1 MKTSIIIA
9 SHKAYT
15 TPYDKMYLPL
25 HVGAEGKDPLDGF
38 TPDNTGDNISKKN
51 PYYCELTG
59 MYWAWKN
66 LDSDVIGLVHYRRYF
81 TLQRKQYRK
90 THHWTDSVLTQAE
103 LESLLSMYLEQTDD
117 IRLSYTMIAPKDLLL
132 VPQKRKYYIESLYSH
147 YAHTF
152 DGHHLDLSREIIDK
166 LCPEYLDAFDET
178 MKQTWGYMWNMLI
191 ASRDVYDR
199 YMSWLF
205 PILEELEKG
214 IDLSQLSS
222 FEQRLFGRVSEILF
236 NVWVNQEKSK
246 GLLLMEIPVLHTVPE
261 NWPVKVKSFLSAK
274 IFGKKYKASF

>member
-1 MKTSIIIA
+1 
-9 SHKAYT
+9 
-15 TPYDKMYLPL
+15 
-25 HVGAEGKDPLDGF
+25 
-38 TPDNTGDNISKKN
+38 
-51 PYYCELTG
+51 
-59 MYWAWKN
+59 
-66 LDSDVIGLVHYRRYF
+66 
-81 TLQRKQYRK
+81 
-90 THHWTDSVLTQAE
+90 
-103 LESLLSMYLEQTDD
+103 
-117 IRLSYTMIAPKDLLL
+117 
-132 VPQKRKYYIESLYSH
+132 
-147 YAHTF
+147 
-152 DGHHLDLSREIIDK
+152 
-166 LCPEYLDAFDET
+166 

-236 NVWVNQEKSK
+236 NVWVNQEKRK